1 MHNLRRYQTG
11 DTVSISW
18 DETLQYM
25 TLYHLFGVFWT
36 TQFIAGF
43 GMMAGGRDASMH
55 VSRLDRAFALSVF
68 ESHSVFNLSVL
79 NAAP

>member
-1 MHNLRRYQTG
+1 MPFEFNLCAASHYETG
-11 DTVSISW
+11 DSVSISW

-43 GMMAGGRDASMH
+43 GMMAGPAGRLFTRSTW
-55 VSRLDRAFALSVF
+55 
-68 ESHSVFNLSVL
+68 
-79 NAAP
+79 